1 MKNYILIITVLL
13 ISLLKLEAQSS
24 GHFFDPDKLMIFGS
38 YYYPEQW
45 DESQWERDI
54 KKMADMGFEFTHFA
68 EFAWGCLEPENGKYD
83 FSWLD
88 KSVVLAEKYGL
99 KVIMC
104 TPSPTPPAWLTEK
117 HPDVLIVNDLGITIQ
132 HGTRQ
137 HASWSSDIYRQY
149 VKRIVTELAKRYG
162 KNETVIGW
170 QIDNEPSHY
179 GVYDYSANAQ
189 QKYRVWLRNKYNLI
203 ENLNATWGNAFWSQ
217 SYNDFEQIR
226 IPNQRELP
234 GKANPHAIL
243 DFQRFCADEVASFV
257 NEQND
262 LLRQYIDKKQ
272 WVTTN
277 TMPNHHPVD
286 PYRMDH
292 LDFHSYTRYL
302 VTGVDNGHGD
312 QGFRMGSSYVLGFNN
327 DTYRNYPGKIYGVME
342 LQPGQVNWGNYNP
355 QTYPGGIRLWLY
367 HVFAGGSKF
376 VCNYRFRQ
384 PLKGS
389 EQYHYGM
396 IQTDG
401 VTPNVGGEEY
411 IQTMEEMKLIRSNFD
426 KKIRTPEQVKRRK
439 TAILYGIDNDWEM
452 LFQPQ
457 TFQWSTQQHILRY
470 YKPLKSFGAPVEIID
485 ESSDFKE
492 YPVLIVPAYQLLD
505 ENLVSR
511 WKTYVEQGGH
521 LVLTCRTGQKNR
533 EGHLWEK
540 RFAQPIYDLI
550 GASSLVF
557 DHLPPDKWSKVNLDD
572 QEFSWNNWGD
582 VLTPTE
588 NTDIWATYA
597 DQFYKGKAAVLH
609 KKTKK
614 GSVTYVGL
622 DSDDGKLEKAV
633 LRKLYKQVGID
644 ILDLPDG
651 VTVEWRDG
659 FYVGLNYTSE
669 NYTMQ
674 LPPEAEI
681 LIGEPVLSPAG
692 VIVWKY

>member
-1 MKNYILIITVLL
+1 MKKYILIITVLL
-13 ISLLKLEAQSS
+13 TSLLKLEAQSS
-24 GHFFDPDKLMIFGS
+24 EHFFDPDKLMIFGN

-54 KKMADMGFEFTHFA
+54 KKMADMGFDFTHFA
-68 EFAWGCLEPENGKYD
+68 EFAWGDLEPEDGKYD

-88 KSVVLAEKYGL
+88 KSVELATKYGL

-117 HPDVLIVNDLGITIQ
+117 HPDVLIVNDQGITIQ

-137 HASWSSDIYRQY
+137 HASWSSDVYRQY

-179 GVYDYSANAQ
+179 GVYDYSTNAQ
-189 QKYRVWLRNKYNLI
+189 QKYRTWLRNKYDRI
-203 ENLNATWGNAFWSQ
+203 ENLNETWGNAFWSQ

-234 GKANPHAIL
+234 VKANPHAIL
-243 DFQRFCADEVASFV
+243 DFRRFCADEVASFV

-262 LLRQYIDKKQ
+262 VLRQYVNKKQ
-272 WVTTN
+272 WITTN

-286 PYRMDH
+286 PNRMDR

-302 VTGVDNGHGD
+302 VTGTDNGHGD
-312 QGFRMGSSYVLGFNN
+312 QGFRMGSSFVLGFNN

-355 QTYPGGIRLWLY
+355 QTYPGSIRLWLY
-367 HVFAGGSKF
+367 HVFSGGGKF
-376 VCNYRFRQ
+376 VCSYRFRQ

-396 IQTDG
+396 IRTDG
-401 VTPNVGGEEY
+401 VTLNVGGEEY
-411 IQTMEEMKLIRSNFD
+411 IQMMEEMKHIRRNFD
-426 KKIRTPEQVKRRK
+426 KKAEMPEDVKRRK
-439 TAILYGIDNDWEM
+439 AAILYGIDNDWEM

-457 TFQWSTQQHILRY
+457 TFQWNTQQHILRY
-470 YKPLKSFGAPVEIID
+470 YKPLKSFGAPVEIVD
-485 ESSDFKE
+485 ENHDFGE

-505 ENLVSR
+505 EKLVSR
-511 WKTYVEQGGH
+511 WKMYVEQGGH

-550 GASSLVF
+550 GTSSLVF
-557 DHLPPDKWSKVNLDD
+557 DHLPSDKWSKVNFDGK
-572 QEFSWNNWGD
+572 EFLWNNWGEM
-582 VLTPTE
+582 LTPTE
-588 NTDIWATYA
+588 NTDVWATYA
-597 DQFYKGKAAVLH
+597 DQFYKGSAAILH
-609 KKTKK
+609 KKEGE
-614 GSVTYVGL
+614 GSVTYVGV
-622 DSDDGKLEKAV
+622 DSDDGKLERAV
-633 LRKLYKQVGID
+633 LRKLYKQAGIN

-659 FYVGLNYTSE
+659 FYIGLNYTSE

-674 LPPEAEI
+674 LPPDAEI
-681 LIGEPVLSPAG
+681 LIGKSVLSPAG
-692 VIVWKY
+692 VIVWKH